1 MTDVPKPRV
10 SKLSTALITARDGFC
25 SLTVR
30 QFGRNHEMMRIRA
43 YKIDPEEKR
52 LTLGCGQGRGGW

>member
-1 MTDVPKPRV
+1 MPKPRLA
-10 SKLSTALITARDGFC
+10 KLSNALITARNGFC

-43 YKIDPEEKR
+43 YKIDP
-52 LTLGCGQGRGGW
+52 

>member
-1 MTDVPKPRV
+1 MTAVPKPRV
-10 SKLSTALITARDGFC
+10 AKLSNALITARNGFC

-43 YKIDPEEKR
+43 DKIDNERER
-52 LTLGCGQGRGGW
+52 LTLRRGQVRGG